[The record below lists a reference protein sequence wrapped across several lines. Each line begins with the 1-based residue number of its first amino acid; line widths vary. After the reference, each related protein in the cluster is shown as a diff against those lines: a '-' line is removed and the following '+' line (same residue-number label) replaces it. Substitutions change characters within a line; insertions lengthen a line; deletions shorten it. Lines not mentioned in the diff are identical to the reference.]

1 MLSNLSTLTNDPLSL
16 WEWTVPDE
24 GYCTGS
30 TAPGESQFTNM
41 KRKSRKN
48 ANHSKNI
55 TTALGG
61 PLFYIFTDRFLKK
74 CHKFCNCTAYFVSQL
89 SQRSQWLD
97 KMSMTKGLGVRQ
109 FINSAPLLMT
119 ADCCHWSNSNKEA
132 HKSGST
138 DDHCLWL
145 QLSLS

>member
-48 ANHSKNI
+48 GNVSKNI

-61 PLFYIFTDRFLKK
+61 SLFYIFTKRFLK
-74 CHKFCNCTAYFVSQL
+74 NVATAQL
-89 SQRSQWLD
+89 HLIFR
-97 KMSMTKGLGVRQ
+97 
-109 FINSAPLLMT
+109 FPIAPEIPVT
-119 ADCCHWSNSNKEA
+119 
-132 HKSGST
+132 
-138 DDHCLWL
+138 
-145 QLSLS
+145 

>member
-48 ANHSKNI
+48 CK
-55 TTALGG
+55 
-61 PLFYIFTDRFLKK
+61 
-74 CHKFCNCTAYFVSQL
+74 YF
-89 SQRSQWLD
+89 R
-97 KMSMTKGLGVRQ
+97 K
-109 FINSAPLLMT
+109 P
-119 ADCCHWSNSNKEA
+119 
-132 HKSGST
+132 
-138 DDHCLWL
+138 L
-145 QLSLS
+145 QLFLVGHYSLFSQIDS